1 VHVTGDD
8 LRAYIEVFHQSLA
21 ATAARHLPP
30 KADGALLRHAG
41 LLPARISA
49 HVSSQFGLAIEYER
63 AATTSIQV
71 HEGSDRVEDL
81 LLRAPAWTRE
91 VAPMFTIDGPNHSL
105 RKRPL
110 TRGFPFRLTTE
121 RASLTLE
128 DVTIQLGPWKRS
140 ILYAEIYG
148 SLDDTDWTVEK
159 AHARA
164 RDEVLLAAFRL
175 SQAGARQLP
184 VAQYLEQF
192 HDKLVLVLGDEHA
205 EGRDRLAAV
214 AAELRAFNYEPVL
227 PWELPSQPAHS
238 PADAVLVLGAA
249 ARFVFVDGDAAPLAT
264 EVCRDRGWLGVTL
277 DAGDPAA
284 AVLPALRHAEAL
296 REEVEGRMRG

>member
-21 ATAARHLPP
+21 ATAARYLPP
-30 KADGALLRHAG
+30 KSDGALLRHAG

-49 HVSSQFGLAIEYER
+49 HVSSTFGLAVEYEK
-63 AATTSIQV
+63 ADTTSIQI
-71 HEGSDRVEDL
+71 HEGTDRVEDL
-81 LLRAPAWTRE
+81 LLRAPAWARE
-91 VAPMFTIDGPNHSL
+91 VAPMFSIDGPNHSL

-110 TRGFPFRLTTE
+110 TRGFPFRLTSD

-140 ILYAEIYG
+140 IAYAEIYG

-175 SQAGARQLP
+175 AQAGARQMP
-184 VAQYLEQF
+184 VDKYLEQF
-192 HDKLVLVLGDEHA
+192 HDKLVLVLGDDHTG
-205 EGRDRLAAV
+205 GRARQAAI
-214 AAELRAFNYEPVL
+214 AGELRALRYEPVL
-227 PWELPSQPAHS
+227 LAELPPQPDHS
-238 PADAVLVLGAA
+238 ADEATLAIGAA
-249 ARFVFVDGDAAPLAT
+249 ARFVFADGEDAPAVM
-264 EVCRDRGWLGVTL
+264 ERCRDSGWLAVKL
-277 DAGDPAA
+277 DAGDPVA
-284 AVLPALRHAEAL
+284 AVLPALRHAEST
-296 REEVEGRMRG
+296 REELEGRMRA